1 MAITT
6 EIDVRYRDL
15 DILAHVNNAVI
26 ATYVEEARLEY
37 LDRVF
42 EVGFDDYTF
51 VIAHIEIDFERPIE
65 TEGSVEVTAEV
76 PELGTSSVPMRYE
89 IVADG
94 ERAATAETTLVF
106 LDQAGENTLPIPDDV
121 RARIEDHEGL

>member
-1 MAITT
+1 MAVTK
-6 EIDVRYRDL
+6 EIDVRFRDL
-15 DILAHVNNAVI
+15 DVVGHVNNAVI
-26 ATYVEEARLEY
+26 STYVEEARLQY
-37 LDRVF
+37 LEDVF
-42 EVGFDDYTF
+42 EVGFDEYTF
-51 VIAHIEIDFERPIE
+51 VIARIEIDFERPIQ

-106 LDQAGENTLPIPDDV
+106 LDQQGENTVPIPDDV
-121 RARIEDHEGL
+121 RERIETHEGL

>member
-1 MAITT
+1 MSVTK

-15 DILAHVNNAVI
+15 DMLAHVNNAVI
-26 ATYVEEARLEY
+26 ATYVEEARLHY
-37 LDRVF
+37 LDTVF
-42 EVGFDDYTF
+42 EVGFDEFTF

-65 TEGSVEVTAEV
+65 AEESVAVTVEV

-94 ERAATAETTLVF
+94 ERVATAETTLVF
-106 LDQAGENTLPIPDDV
+106 LDRSGEETVPIPDDV
-121 RARIEDHEGL
+121 RERIKAHEGM